1 MGVGAVLM
9 QGKHPIAFISKSL
22 GPKLRGLSTYEKEY
36 IIILLA
42 VDQGSPTC
50 TIVSSI
56 YILIRRL

>member
-1 MGVGAVLM
+1 M

-36 IIILLA
+36 ITILLA